1 MLDKL
6 SDYDFYLPPG
16 AIAQKPVSP
25 REAARLLV
33 PKDGQ
38 FFDHHI
44 SDLPDLLQPGDLVI
58 VNNIVLSLPG

>member
-6 SDYDFYLPPG
+6 SDYDFNLPPG

-33 PKDGQ
+33 PKTGS
-38 FFDHHI
+38 FSI
-44 SDLPDLLQPGDLVI
+44 TILPICLVCCARVI
-58 VNNIVLSLPG
+58 W

>member
-6 SDYDFYLPPG
+6 SDYDFNLPPG

-33 PKDGQ
+33 PKDGVSTII
-38 FFDHHI
+38 FPI
-44 SDLPDLLQPGDLVI
+44 CLTCCSRVI
-58 VNNIVLSLPG
+58 W